1 MIPRRSRTDRAD
13 ESAGRFSLSGNLLR
27 ATVGHINRR
36 ATCFCRSPFGRFR
49 PPWTGIR
56 PSEANRETGRSTNVP
71 RRERPATAGRTVRSS
86 RKKGSPSTDE
96 AAERRPAF
104 SPPPQRA
111 SPLRMPEGLFPSP
124 HAPVPKEPVPD
135 RPPGLAYEPPP
146 RTDAAACSDIAPAPA
161 ASGPPVSGTFVPASA
176 RNRLSRKTRDT
187 NSETERS
194 HPHGTARFRT
204 QSFRADRLHLRTN
217 GSGPSAPKTFPPPRP
232 VFLRGGI
239 RCRGCRTGIPP
250 SRIRA

>member
-27 ATVGHINRR
+27 ATAGHINRR
-36 ATCFCRSPFGRFR
+36 ATCRSGSPFGRFR

-71 RRERPATAGRTVRSS
+71 RRERPTTAGRTVRLS

-111 SPLRMPEGLFPSP
+111 SPLRMPQGLFPAP

-135 RPPGLAYEPPP
+135 RPPVLAYEPHSEQMRRHAPTPLRYPQLPDHPCREHSCRHPP
-146 RTDAAACSDIAPAPA
+146 GIACPGKHGTPTAKPKEAIRTKRHVSERSLSLRTASTSGRTAAARPL
-161 ASGPPVSGTFVPASA
+161 
-176 RNRLSRKTRDT
+176 RR
-187 NSETERS
+187 
-194 HPHGTARFRT
+194 HFR
-204 QSFRADRLHLRTN
+204 
-217 GSGPSAPKTFPPPRP
+217 PSRP